1 MREREKRDG
10 NMDLGINSVQRVM
23 KVLGEDKLPQGACED
38 GGEWT
43 AWDRALRT
51 SSAKGA
57 LLKEIEGEWLAWQE
71 TRRVVFV
78 KPGCISAL
86 DCKEQKSV
94 LD

>member
-1 MREREKRDG
+1 M
-10 NMDLGINSVQRVM
+10 
-23 KVLGEDKLPQGACED
+23 
-38 GGEWT
+38 
-43 AWDRALRT
+43 
-51 SSAKGA
+51 KGA